1 MSGVEKYVN
10 PSQIG
15 LIADNVVLWCSDA
28 NISKMESQLNRSL
41 VNIQEFADNHKITF
55 NASKSITSNQRLKRD
70 SPLNYMCKH
79 GFINFNVG
87 TSTPFSCITPIDS
100 LNHVEFLEELLTSTP
115 IHNSHP
121 ELLRQLA
128 HEVIND
134 IPDQALFIYTDG
146 SRLQGLWCCEFV
158 FAFINGQTSVS
169 NKFIWKEEESSLPF
183 LPDVLDGGKVRNEVI
198 ENEPIHDIYV
208 LESPEGETQRVHYA
222 VDELA
227 LRANMY
233 SNFVKFVPNFKSIFS
248 NSSDKWS
255 TGEINSKAQR
265 KHSDLQTER
274 PSVYIN
280 QKKQKFDLSNLDY
293 IKTLQLLSSALET
306 DNDSLDNSDGRPKT
320 HVASSSSSLDTP
332 SIFFSLQPSR
342 HSIPSQT
349 LGLYVFDNKSIGN
362 DKRYSSLEPFRIN
375 PVSNLKMNPV
385 GSIIEPLTSLN
396 PITPEM
402 EKSNI
407 SIDLFTDSMQPSN
420 SLVNMPFRE
429 GQDITLSLLNSLPEK
444 TRFSSKV
451 NFPAL
456 QKIVS
461 QTRNENQEL
470 NSAENQKTFD
480 KPVLSINQTK
490 QISYESQSKF
500 GSTIHFKHVFN
511 NGEDMKQDLSN
522 DSIYFPVSFSDS
534 STYFPF
540 STKLASSNENE
551 SNFHYLHLKN
561 NNQDVPVRK
570 ANKFFPIRSLVN
582 STRIKNFEHHF
593 DAETEINE
601 FKLNSTR
608 ENMKSPHGTLKPAT
622 DIALKGINTKKDI
635 EGISPTAFIDQLL
648 DVGKIQAIGKMN
660 QSISNAVKQISNVSY
675 PIPRDLFEIQALS
688 TNSRAG
694 TDGIKTAQIDIADT
708 YLPLSAALE
717 NFGQTENFVNEMQ
730 KEIKNAEPSFEYKT
744 ETKLILSSEFEKS
757 RNIKPYLIENSPFL
771 SSMNSS
777 NYIFVDI
784 PTSTESVDSVLE
796 SSILFQP
803 KEAVS
808 NPFKNEKV
816 FSSNYLRN
824 VESTNPILT
833 IAIKEDLN
841 GSIGRNSTSCLNFLN
856 PQDDKQNCLLGTV
869 IQKTEKNVSK
879 NLNTDFND
887 IPNSF
892 SEIRLP
898 IIELEIENER
908 SDFLLKLNNTPVI
921 IRITNPKVTKSHVN
935 PKKSKIYN
943 SKNEES
949 INILQTDY
957 KLESKKL
964 SNPSIFFQPENIFN
978 LKKLTSTKSPLLKK
992 NMKESKKNLTKKTT
1006 KGKKL
1011 FPNIPHQIFIP
1022 SKNNNI
1028 MKLNQSQLET
1038 ETRLQPYFNQESYTI
1053 PYNVKHSNLTK
1064 PEIQQSNTMQM
1075 KFVKPS
1081 RRNLIT
1087 RPITHKSTQ
1096 QKIEIL
1102 KPESIPYVENKSDA
1116 VGLEFQGRDIIQK
1129 KKEKGI
1135 SRMNPVALKRPK
1147 YLKNTSAAKFK
1158 IIKHKNIDEYTSGL
1172 INDLLLRSK
1181 QSSIKRQ
1188 SENPFINLW
1197 GGNSAVK
1204 IEPFGVN
1211 EAYKTV
1217 PLPKEI
1223 KNDVT
1228 FDRSENFKTIGN
1240 NFETVFILRSPK
1252 FVS

>member
-1 MSGVEKYVN
+1 MIEARLY
-10 PSQIG
+10 
-15 LIADNVVLWCSDA
+15 DN
-28 NISKMESQLNRSL
+28 
-41 VNIQEFADNHKITF
+41 T
-55 NASKSITSNQRLKRD
+55 LKW
-70 SPLNYMCKH
+70 
-79 GFINFNVG
+79 
-87 TSTPFSCITPIDS
+87 
-100 LNHVEFLEELLTSTP
+100 
-115 IHNSHP
+115 
-121 ELLRQLA
+121 
-128 HEVIND
+128 
-134 IPDQALFIYTDG
+134 
-146 SRLQGLWCCEFV
+146 LWCCEFV

-169 NKFIWKEEESSLPF
+169 NKFIWKE
-183 LPDVLDGGKVRNEVI
+183 
-198 ENEPIHDIYV
+198 
-208 LESPEGETQRVHYA
+208 
-222 VDELA
+222 
-227 LRANMY
+227 
-233 SNFVKFVPNFKSIFS
+233 
-248 NSSDKWS
+248 
-255 TGEINSKAQR
+255 
-265 KHSDLQTER
+265 
-274 PSVYIN
+274 
-280 QKKQKFDLSNLDY
+280 
-293 IKTLQLLSSALET
+293 LLSSALET

-385 GSIIEPLTSLN
+385 GSIIEPLTSLT

-407 SIDLFTDSMQPSN
+407 SIDLFTDSMEPSN

-429 GQDITLSLLNSLPEK
+429 GQDITLPLLNSLPEK
-444 TRFSSKV
+444 TRFSTKV

-500 GSTIHFKHVFN
+500 GPTIHFKHVFN
-511 NGEDMKQDLSN
+511 NGEDMKQDLTS
-522 DSIYFPVSFSDS
+522 DSIYFPVPLSYS
-534 STYFPF
+534 STHFPF

-551 SNFHYLHLKN
+551 SNYHYLHLKN

-582 STRIKNFEHHF
+582 SPRIKNFEHQF
-593 DAETEINE
+593 NAETEINE

-622 DIALKGINTKKDI
+622 DISLKGINTKKNF

-675 PIPRDLFEIQALS
+675 PIPRDLFKHKHLVLILEQVLIE
-688 TNSRAG
+688 SRQH
-694 TDGIKTAQIDIADT
+694 KIDIAGT

-717 NFGQTENFVNEMQ
+717 NFGQTENFVNGMQ
-730 KEIKNAEPSFEYKT
+730 KEIKNAEPSFEFKT
-744 ETKLILSSEFEKS
+744 ETKPILSSEFEKS

-824 VESTNPILT
+824 VESTDPILT
-833 IAIKEDLN
+833 ITIKEDLN

-869 IQKTEKNVSK
+869 IQKTEKN
-879 NLNTDFND
+879 
-887 IPNSF
+887 
-892 SEIRLP
+892 
-898 IIELEIENER
+898 
-908 SDFLLKLNNTPVI
+908 LNNTPVI

-935 PKKSKIYN
+935 QKRQKLYN

-949 INILQTDY
+949 IDILQTDY
-957 KLESKKL
+957 KLESKK

-978 LKKLTSTKSPLLKK
+978 LKRLTSTKSPLLKK
-992 NMKESKKNLTKKTT
+992 NMKETRNSTK
-1006 KGKKL
+1006 
-1011 FPNIPHQIFIP
+1011 
-1022 SKNNNI
+1022 
-1028 MKLNQSQLET
+1028 QL
-1038 ETRLQPYFNQESYTI
+1038 YAN
-1053 PYNVKHSNLTK
+1053 
-1064 PEIQQSNTMQM
+1064 EI
-1075 KFVKPS
+1075 VKPS

-1096 QKIEIL
+1096 QKIESL
-1102 KPESIPYVENKSDA
+1102 KPESIPYVENKSNA

-1147 YLKNTSAAKFK
+1147 YLKNTSPAKFK

-1217 PLPKEI
+1217 LFLRKLE
-1223 KNDVT
+1223 NDVT